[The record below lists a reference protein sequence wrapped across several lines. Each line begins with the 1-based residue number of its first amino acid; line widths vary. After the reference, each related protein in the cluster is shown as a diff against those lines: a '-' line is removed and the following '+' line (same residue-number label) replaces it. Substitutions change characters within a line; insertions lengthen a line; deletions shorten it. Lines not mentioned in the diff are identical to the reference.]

1 MRLCRPDTV
10 LIRFNVKE
18 ESEAEI
24 RLALDLTSN
33 QFRLIKSRAKLR
45 YAELV
50 QQRCSRLPMRISPHS
65 VRDAQC
71 VA

>member
-24 RLALDLTSN
+24 RLALDLTAN
-33 QFRLIKSRAKLR
+33 QFRLIRSRAKLR
-45 YAELV
+45 YTELV
-50 QQRCSRLPMRISPHS
+50 QQRCSRLPMRIAPHGVS
-65 VRDAQC
+65 YPQC